1 MKRILIVL
9 CCMLSAYVGL
19 AQDSWRV
26 TLHKKLLV
34 SGNSSTESIVPK
46 MIRSSDW
53 KKPGY
58 LEVKY
63 MESQPS
69 SFLHRIRFTDELDQE
84 LFARDSTL
92 SVKISTSSLRKLFA
106 GKKQVRIYMVL
117 SPPNPMMAM
126 PSRMVH
132 LATLKLP

>member
-1 MKRILIVL
+1 
-9 CCMLSAYVGL
+9 MLNAYAGL
-19 AQDSWRV
+19 SQDSWRV

-34 SGNSSTESIVPK
+34 TGNSSMENIVPK
-46 MIRSSDW
+46 TIRSADW
-53 KKPGY
+53 KKSGY

-63 MESQPS
+63 KESQTS
-69 SFLHRIRFTDELDQE
+69 SFLHRIRFTDELENE
-84 LFARDSTL
+84 LFAKDSIL